1 MKKKSLILLILLF
14 IVILSAGRIFWGNTF
29 QADGVAPIEK
39 GYVDMTDW
47 DSSKEQVLLLDGE
60 WEFYPFQLFFA
71 DGETLN
77 TGSPSY
83 IDVPEDWN
91 QTLNPD
97 DHDSF
102 GYGSYRRSEERRVGK
117 EGI

>member
-1 MKKKSLILLILLF
+1 MKKKYHILLILLF
-14 IVILSAGRIFWGNTF
+14 IVILSAGRIFWGNMF
-29 QADGVAPIEK
+29 QADWVAPIEK

-60 WEFYPFQLFFA
+60 WEFYTFQLFFA
-71 DGETLN
+71 VDETLN

-91 QTLNPD
+91 KTLNQV
-97 DHDSF
+97 DHDEF
-102 GYGSYRRSEERRVGK
+102 V
-117 EGI
+117 